1 VGKIR
6 RIVLFVL
13 GATIALAAAV
23 LIALN
28 LYVQSEGA
36 QVWIQRELSQRIGT
50 TLRIKGAS
58 VTPWGGLMLSGIT
71 IPQSAVS
78 GVGDFLQAKSF
89 HLHLRLLPL
98 LSHRL
103 VIKKVALIAPTVVWL
118 QNVEGK
124 WRLPGSEPEP
134 VAMLPQEVPAIPAS
148 PAQAAI
154 PTPFKTEAPLPESPP
169 AMGPKPTFVPE
180 IRRLNVTGGNFKF
193 LDRHGNGVATFEGVN
208 FGSTMRD
215 SHTLRGTAKVAKISL
230 RDRFFVAE
238 FRSPVRYER
247 NVLELSKISAHFG
260 GGDISAQFKI
270 DPQAAD
276 SPFNVSVKFRNVS
289 ASEIVAEA
297 GGSKGMVQG
306 SLDGMLEASGKTADP
321 NALTGT
327 GEISLRDGQLQQYS
341 LLVALGQILQ
351 IEELTQLRLNQ
362 AAAKYHLS
370 PGVVN
375 VDELVLRSPN
385 IRLSATGTIG
395 FDGKLRLESELAID
409 EKIRGRLFQPMRDNF
424 QPISEPGYSAI
435 AFHVGGTIDRPNSNL
450 LERMVGRD
458 IKDFVSGL
466 FGGKKSKKK
475 KPAETTPGESG
486 LPTPGPAATVDL
498 ASPAATP
505 TPSP

>member
-1 VGKIR
+1 
-6 RIVLFVL
+6 
-13 GATIALAAAV
+13 
-23 LIALN
+23 
-28 LYVQSEGA
+28 
-36 QVWIQRELSQRIGT
+36 
-50 TLRIKGAS
+50 
-58 VTPWGGLMLSGIT
+58 
-71 IPQSAVS
+71 
-78 GVGDFLQAKSF
+78 
-89 HLHLRLLPL
+89 
-98 LSHRL
+98 
-103 VIKKVALIAPTVVWL
+103 
-118 QNVEGK
+118 
-124 WRLPGSEPEP
+124 
-134 VAMLPQEVPAIPAS
+134 
-148 PAQAAI
+148 
-154 PTPFKTEAPLPESPP
+154 
-169 AMGPKPTFVPE
+169 
-180 IRRLNVTGGNFKF
+180 
-193 LDRHGNGVATFEGVN
+193 
-208 FGSTMRD
+208 
-215 SHTLRGTAKVAKISL
+215 
-230 RDRFFVAE
+230 
-238 FRSPVRYER
+238 
-247 NVLELSKISAHFG
+247 
-260 GGDISAQFKI
+260 
-270 DPQAAD
+270 
-276 SPFNVSVKFRNVS
+276 VKFRNVS